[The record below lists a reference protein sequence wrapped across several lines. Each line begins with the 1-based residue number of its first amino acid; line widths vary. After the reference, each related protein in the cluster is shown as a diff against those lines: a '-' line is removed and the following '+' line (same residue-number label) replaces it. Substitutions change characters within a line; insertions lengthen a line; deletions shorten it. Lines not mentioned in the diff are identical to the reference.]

1 MNKNILILLILIF
14 NFGCVSNNHN
24 NYFEFD
30 DIEYY
35 RLDPKYVKLSEN
47 IKIIEDK
54 DSSKIENFEFNI
66 IHGYKPDGT
75 SDKNFPKK
83 LLDVGY
89 VKKSIEPK
97 FYNEISSIFSE
108 KRAIDSYSM
117 GCIPW
122 FRDILIFKNKG
133 NISGIAK
140 ICFKC
145 RQSIIRGTIKNV
157 ENFGQDGDFEKLNK
171 ILNEENK

>member
-1 MNKNILILLILIF
+1 MNKSILILLVLIF
-14 NFGCVSNNHN
+14 NFGCTSNNHK

-30 DIEYY
+30 NIEYY
-35 RLDPKYVKLSEN
+35 RLDSNYIELSKN
-47 IKIIEDK
+47 IKVIEDK
-54 DSSKIENFEFNI
+54 DSLKIENFEFNI
-66 IHGYKPDGT
+66 IHGYKPNGI
-75 SDKNFPKK
+75 SDKNFQEK
-83 LLDVGY
+83 LLQIGY
-89 VKKSIEPK
+89 FKKTIEPK
-97 FYNEISSIFSE
+97 YYNEINSIFSE
-108 KRAIDSYSM
+108 KKVVDSYSM

-157 ENFGQDGDFEKLNK
+157 ENFGQDGDFEKLSK
-171 ILNEENK
+171 ILIEKNE